1 MIPLP
6 KWAEPLLLDKKC
18 PYCNACLLSEW
29 VCGVGIRE
37 IGVLGTKE
45 TNTQSGMSIEY
56 MCHSCGRISQT
67 VVHSNDPNLIIKSMD
82 VAREIMYCLCDSFL
96 KENPID
102 LNKIIDGLKEIY
114 PQDYSE
120 KGLSKINDNLE
131 KQTNYNITNQEVQ
144 DFIKNMAN
152 MDHQDFMRYIGVPES
167 EIKKYSQK
175 PGQDNNGQNK

>member
-1 MIPLP
+1 
-6 KWAEPLLLDKKC
+6 
-18 PYCNACLLSEW
+18 
-29 VCGVGIRE
+29 
-37 IGVLGTKE
+37 
-45 TNTQSGMSIEY
+45 
-56 MCHSCGRISQT
+56 
-67 VVHSNDPNLIIKSMD
+67 MD

-175 PGQDNNGQNK
+175 PGQDNNDQNK